1 MTTTQTTSDLF
12 TATHAALCTHQYAQA
27 RALLDE
33 LSQRNDNRDLL
44 LSARA
49 YRVPEHVVALF
60 QDRIDLVNSK
70 AA

>member
-1 MTTTQTTSDLF
+1 MNNAISTSDLF
-12 TATHAALCTHQYAQA
+12 AATHSALCAHNYGQA

-33 LSQRNDNRDLL
+33 LSQRADNRDMLA
-44 LSARA
+44 SARA
-49 YRVPEHVVALF
+49 YRVPEHVVSLF